1 MSELKCCCGTARVV
15 VVWRWNSWL
24 LIMVISQLELVVWG
38 KKLGVGVTLLG
49 FPALGAYLYTDPG
62 MRAGVR
68 GAIISATACFTPRV
82 QCA

>member
-15 VVWRWNSWL
+15 VVWRRNSWL

-38 KKLGVGVTLLG
+38 KNLAVLVTLLG
-49 FPALGAYLYTDPG
+49 FRAVGAYLYTDPG

-68 GAIISATACFTPRV
+68 GAIIVATVCITPRV
-82 QCA
+82 TFA